1 VSKDVRVRVSP
12 FAPEKKIGRNM
23 EVSIETLEGLQRKM
37 LVVIPSNRVEERV
50 NEKLEEVAKTARING
65 FRPGKVPK
73 REIKRRYGKSIRE
86 EVSSEIIQSSFSE
99 AVERENLNPAGMPKI
114 EDVKLLEDQNLEYT
128 AIFEV
133 FPEVELSA
141 FDSIE
146 VERLEAEINEEDVDE
161 MVEKVRE
168 QRMGYEVAEKS
179 AEDKDKVNIDFEG
192 FIDGEAFDGGKAEG
206 SDLILG
212 SGQMIP
218 GFESGVIGMKKG
230 QEKEINVTFPERYQ
244 GADLAGKEATF
255 RIKLNSVSSPKLPE
269 VDTAFIESF
278 GLKGSSDLDTFKKE
292 LKGNMQKELESS
304 IKTKIKQQVMDGLLA
319 IQDVSVPKAL
329 VEEEAARM
337 RNQMVQ
343 QYGGGT
349 KIEPDMLPSEMFAD
363 QAEKRVKSSLV
374 LGTVIEKHELVVD
387 EEKTNELI
395 DKIADD
401 YDDPDQVK
409 TYYRNNEEE
418 LSQIKHIALED
429 MVVELVLKTASVTTR
444 RVSYSEA
451 VTRDSDYSNN
461 SGSEKDSDQAKEKE
475 S

>member
-1 VSKDVRVRVSP
+1 
-12 FAPEKKIGRNM
+12 
-23 EVSIETLEGLQRKM
+23 M

-244 GADLAGKEATF
+244 GADLAGKDATF
-255 RIKLNSVSSPKLPE
+255 KIKLNSVSHPNS
-269 VDTAFIESF
+269 
-278 GLKGSSDLDTFKKE
+278 LKW
-292 LKGNMQKELESS
+292 
-304 IKTKIKQQVMDGLLA
+304 IRLL
-319 IQDVSVPKAL
+319 L
-329 VEEEAARM
+329 
-337 RNQMVQ
+337 N
-343 QYGGGT
+343 
-349 KIEPDMLPSEMFAD
+349 L
-363 QAEKRVKSSLV
+363 
-374 LGTVIEKHELVVD
+374 LG
-387 EEKTNELI
+387 
-395 DKIADD
+395 
-401 YDDPDQVK
+401 
-409 TYYRNNEEE
+409 
-418 LSQIKHIALED
+418 
-429 MVVELVLKTASVTTR
+429 
-444 RVSYSEA
+444 
-451 VTRDSDYSNN
+451 
-461 SGSEKDSDQAKEKE
+461 
-475 S
+475 

>member
-1 VSKDVRVRVSP
+1 
-12 FAPEKKIGRNM
+12 M

-37 LVVIPSNRVEERV
+37 LVVIPSNRVKGRV
-50 NEKLEEVAKTARING
+50 NEKLEEAAKTARING

-73 REIKRRYGKSIRE
+73 REIERRYGKSIRE

-99 AVERENLNPAGMPKI
+99 AVEREDLNPAGMPKI

-133 FPEVELSA
+133 FPVVELSA
-141 FDSIE
+141 FDSIK
-146 VERLEAEINEEDVDE
+146 VEQLEAEINEEDVDE

-168 QRMGYEVAEKS
+168 QRMEYEAAEKS

-192 FIDGEAFDGGKAEG
+192 FIDGEVFDGGKAEG

-218 GFESGVIGMKKG
+218 GFESGIIGMKKG
-230 QEKEINVTFPERYQ
+230 EEKEIKVTFPEKYQ
-244 GADLAGKEATF
+244 KVELAGKEATF
-255 RIKLNSVSSPKLPE
+255 LIKLNNVSGAKLPE
-269 VDTAFIESF
+269 VNTAFIESF
-278 GLKGSSDLDTFKKE
+278 GLKGSSDLDTLKKE
-292 LKGNMQKELESS
+292 LKGNMQKELDNS
-304 IKTKIKQQVMDGLLA
+304 IKTKVKGQVRDGLLA
-319 IQDVSVPKAL
+319 IHDVSVPKAL

-343 QYGGGT
+343 QYGGGM

-363 QAEKRVKSSLV
+363 QAKDRVKASLV
-374 LGTVIEKHELVVD
+374 LGAVIEKYELTVD
-387 EEKTNELI
+387 EEKINELI

-409 TYYRNNEEE
+409 NYYRNNEQE
-418 LSQIKHIALED
+418 LSQIKHIAIED
-429 MVVELVLKTASVTTR
+429 LVVELVLKTASVTTK
-444 RVSYSEA
+444 RVGYSEA
-451 VTRDSDYSNN
+451 VSREADYSNN
-461 SGSEKDSDQAKEKE
+461 SGPEKDPDEAD
-475 S
+475 

>member
-1 VSKDVRVRVSP
+1 
-12 FAPEKKIGRNM
+12 
-23 EVSIETLEGLQRKM
+23 
-37 LVVIPSNRVEERV
+37 
-50 NEKLEEVAKTARING
+50 
-65 FRPGKVPK
+65 
-73 REIKRRYGKSIRE
+73 
-86 EVSSEIIQSSFSE
+86 
-99 AVERENLNPAGMPKI
+99 
-114 EDVKLLEDQNLEYT
+114 
-128 AIFEV
+128 
-133 FPEVELSA
+133 
-141 FDSIE
+141 
-146 VERLEAEINEEDVDE
+146 
-161 MVEKVRE
+161 
-168 QRMGYEVAEKS
+168 
-179 AEDKDKVNIDFEG
+179 
-192 FIDGEAFDGGKAEG
+192 
-206 SDLILG
+206 
-212 SGQMIP
+212 
-218 GFESGVIGMKKG
+218 MKKG

-349 KIEPDMLPSEMFAD
+349 KIEPDMLPSEMFVD
-363 QAEKRVKSSLV
+363 QAEKRVKASLV
-374 LGTVIEKHELVVD
+374 LGAMIEKHELTVG
-387 EEKTNELI
+387 EEKINELI

-409 TYYRNNEEE
+409 NYYRNNEQE
-418 LSQIKHIALED
+418 LNQIKHIAIED
-429 MVVELVLKTASVTTR
+429 MVVELVLKTASVTTK
-444 RVSYSEA
+444 RVRYSEA
-451 VTRDSDYSNN
+451 VSRNADYSNN
-461 SGSEKDSDQAKEKE
+461 SGSEKDPDQAEEKE